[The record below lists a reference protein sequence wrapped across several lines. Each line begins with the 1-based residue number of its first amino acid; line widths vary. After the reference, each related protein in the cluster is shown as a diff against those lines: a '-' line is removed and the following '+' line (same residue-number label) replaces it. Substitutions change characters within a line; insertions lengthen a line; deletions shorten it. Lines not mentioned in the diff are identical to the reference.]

1 VPLAL
6 KVRVPLKEIDAVGV
20 KPDVTVPVT
29 VFETEGVPLAV
40 LLKEPVFVA
49 VKVPVRLPVTLLVI
63 V

>member
-1 VPLAL
+1 M
-6 KVRVPLKEIDAVGV
+6 RVPLREIDAVGV

-40 LLKEPVFVA
+40 RLTDPVFVA
-49 VKVPVRLPVTLLVI
+49 VIVPVRLPVTLLVI